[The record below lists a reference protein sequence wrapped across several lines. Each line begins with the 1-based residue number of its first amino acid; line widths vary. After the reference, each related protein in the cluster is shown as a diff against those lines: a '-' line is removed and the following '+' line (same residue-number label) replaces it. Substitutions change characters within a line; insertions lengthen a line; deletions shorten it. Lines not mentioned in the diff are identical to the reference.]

1 MSKSNGAV
9 LAECEEVLPIN
20 SENAEFK
27 NYYELPSLRYSNIFM
42 FIVTV
47 DTLLS
52 IALWVTGNL
61 EFKSN
66 DYIKKKSNFARNDI
80 MLLIY
85 FIRVI

>member
-66 DYIKKKSNFARNDI
+66 DYIKKE
-80 MLLIY
+80 
-85 FIRVI
+85 